1 MGHFLKHASGM
12 RAFAIFFG
20 LLDARLSAGQ
30 VASPGVPCMS
40 AEAVARN
47 SSQAGEEAHSNN
59 ATPLAM
65 LRAEGE
71 LVRFVQPALLAA
83 GYAIDSETQTFE
95 ALDRLQDH
103 PPSVFLLQIGSQHSD
118 ATALCRWLRSHPVF
132 AKAAIILLATQ
143 LDETDRVVGLEAGAD
158 VYLAMP
164 FAARELIAQIRA
176 VLRSYQ
182 RRTERE
188 YLSVDEIEIDV
199 AAMTVKVSG
208 RPVTL
213 SITEFRLLEFL
224 CHNPGRAVSRDQLV
238 QIISRNPQAG
248 RRAVDVYVRRLRQK
262 IESDP
267 SQPRYLKTVRGVG
280 YRLSADRRAR

>member
-1 MGHFLKHASGM
+1 MTAEGLARHA
-12 RAFAIFFG
+12 
-20 LLDARLSAGQ
+20 
-30 VASPGVPCMS
+30 
-40 AEAVARN
+40 
-47 SSQAGEEAHSNN
+47 SQAGPEAHNDSVV
-59 ATPLAM
+59 PVAM
-65 LRAEGE
+65 LRADGE

-83 GYAIDSETQTFE
+83 GYSIESDEQTLL

-103 PPSVFLLQIGSQHSD
+103 PPAVFLLQIGSQYTD
-118 ATALCRWLRSHPVF
+118 TTAVCRSLRSHAAF
-132 AKAAIILLATQ
+132 AKAAIILLATR

-164 FAARELIAQIRA
+164 FAARELIAQIKA
-176 VLRSYQ
+176 VLRSYA
-182 RRTERE
+182 RRSQRE

-208 RPVTL
+208 RPITL

-224 CHNPGRAVSRDQLV
+224 CQNPGRAVSRDQLV

-280 YRLSADRRAR
+280 YRLTADRKNR